1 MTLRDL
7 RVILNLALGAGVIR
21 EYGRSE
27 YARGKRDAWLEANRL
42 ILETRGYYQNDVL
55 RQERRPRRWWRR

>member
-7 RVILNLALGAGVIR
+7 RVGINLVLAVAVIR

-27 YARGKRDAWLEANRL
+27 YWRGKRDAWLEANEL
-42 ILETRGYYQNDVL
+42 IADHRTRYDPKPVSA
-55 RQERRPRRWWRR
+55 RER